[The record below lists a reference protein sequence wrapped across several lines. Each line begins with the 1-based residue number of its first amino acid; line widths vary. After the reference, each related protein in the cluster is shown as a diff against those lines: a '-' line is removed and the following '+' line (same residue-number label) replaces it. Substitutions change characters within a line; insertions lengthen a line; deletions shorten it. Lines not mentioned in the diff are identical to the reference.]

1 MLGIIIPTDFHIFQM
16 GWNHQPVMIRER
28 ERWWRPSGSQSVVFM
43 CRTPK
48 FVRWNFWSLVAT
60 FTLKMELSLFLLSS
74 FVAGKCIYSHHIL
87 SYNIISY
94 HILSYSSRVSVY
106 ICLHDVSQIRPST
119 LLTASM
125 ASLASWL
132 KVLGGW
138 WWLDNLDNDECSN
151 LAYNHRGTMWKLDVQ
166 LCWIRFRATFKLT
179 FVYYLFVFTLFRH
192 SYVCFLDELCSNTLK
207 LFLSLAKYCENTT
220 WSYIF
225 QTYVNSQ

>member
-1 MLGIIIPTDFHIFQM
+1 MCWEKSSQLTFIFFRWVETTDQS
-16 GWNHQPVMIRER
+16 WYER
-28 ERWWRPSGSQSVVFM
+28 ERWWRPSGSRSVVFM

-74 FVAGKCIYSHHIL
+74 FVAGKCIYSHQILSYHIIYSHSHHIL
-87 SYNIISY
+87 SYHIISY
-94 HILSYSSRVSVY
+94 HILSYSSCVSVY

-138 WWLDNLDNDECSN
+138 WWLDNLDDECSD
-151 LAYNHRGTMWKLDVQ
+151 LAYNHRGNMWKLDVQ
-166 LCWIRFRATFKLT
+166 LCWICFRATFKLT
-179 FVYYLFVFTLFRH
+179 FVYDLFVF
-192 SYVCFLDELCSNTLK
+192 
-207 LFLSLAKYCENTT
+207 
-220 WSYIF
+220 F

>member
-1 MLGIIIPTDFHIFQM
+1 MHIQSSYPIISYHIM
-16 GWNHQPVMIRER
+16 
-28 ERWWRPSGSQSVVFM
+28 
-43 CRTPK
+43 
-48 FVRWNFWSLVAT
+48 
-60 FTLKMELSLFLLSS
+60 
-74 FVAGKCIYSHHIL
+74 
-87 SYNIISY
+87 SY

-138 WWLDNLDNDECSN
+138 WWLDNLDDECSN

-166 LCWIRFRATFKLT
+166 LCWICFRATFKLT
-179 FVYYLFVFTLFRH
+179 FVYDLFVFTLFRH

-207 LFLSLAKYCENTT
+207 LFLSLANTAKT
-220 WSYIF
+220 QHDHIF
-225 QTYVNSQ
+225 SRRMSTLSSGSKTSLSQSFGPPWTIQRDP